1 MKLRIL
7 STILATALPIF
18 AQDAAPKDGQDSD
31 FIRVLHTE
39 KNAYLETG
47 VTTYTKGDVTV
58 DLVGAVHIADK
69 SYFEKLNKAF
79 EGYEVVLFEMVG
91 GEQMVEGKMPAEAG
105 KDKEAALDF
114 LGTAYVMME
123 KALGLTGQKE
133 HIDYSKKNFV
143 HADLSTKEFQ
153 DLQKKKGESIIGFAL
168 AQHQNVEENK
178 QPDSLKML
186 HAILSGNPDK
196 LKLSLVETLGEGD
209 SKVGAFAGESVIIGD
224 RNNKCLSVMDQQIKA
239 GKKHIAIF
247 YGAAHF
253 PDMEQRLIRQGFKK
267 TGHSWLPAWTID
279 KEKANAKPEAQAE
292 KEAA

>member
-1 MKLRIL
+1 MKLRLL
-7 STILATALPIF
+7 STLLASALPLF
-18 AQDAAPKDGQDSD
+18 AQDNAEKEDHVTD
-31 FIRVLHTE
+31 FIRVHHTE
-39 KNAYLETG
+39 KNAFLETG
-47 VTTYTKGDVTV
+47 VTTYSKGDVKV
-58 DLVGAVHIADK
+58 DLIGAVHIADK
-69 SYFEKLNKAF
+69 TYFDKLNKTF
-79 EGYEVVLFEMVG
+79 EDYEIVLFEMVG
-91 GEQMVEGKMPAEAG
+91 GEQMVDGKMPAAADEE
-105 KDKEAALDF
+105 KDVALDF

-196 LKLSLVETLGEGD
+196 LKLNLVETLGDGD
-209 SKVGAFAGESVIIGD
+209 SKVSAFAGESVIIGD
-224 RNNKCLSVMDQQIKA
+224 RNHKCLSVMDEQIKA

-253 PDMEQRLIRQGFKK
+253 PDMEQRLIKQGFKK

-279 KEKANAKPEAQAE
+279 KEKANAKPQADTE